1 MRILGRWRS
10 ISGLLLLLAV
20 AGCHSDYER
29 PAPPRSETAPS
40 YPVEQSTLSVPI
52 AVSVDGL
59 QARLEQAIPRKLWSI
74 DQQQTCLKKK
84 HAHVFG
90 KSIAVLPKIGCRIVG
105 DVNRGPIRLTGSGRE
120 LGVSFPVSATIAA
133 RDVGGILKGETATGS
148 ADVRAIVG
156 ITVDKQWKPHA
167 RVHIAYDWKDPPGI
181 DFAGKRIQFTSRAD
195 EKLAGV
201 IKDVEAEV
209 QKEIEK
215 VKIVPVLEGVW
226 KDAFA
231 TFIVNR
237 ENPTVWMRTT
247 PLAVGF
253 AGYRVEGRTLKL
265 LVKGR
270 GNVETFV
277 QKDAPETPKPTPFP
291 PQTADVKGDTLQVN
305 IPVVAEYAQLEPVIL
320 KALRKLAAKGIGI
333 EDVGSVNA
341 DFQKVT
347 LYATEGDKIAV
358 GVEARVEPVDRKF
371 GTRWKKAQG
380 RVWLT
385 GTLVQEGTTELFHI
399 SDLDIYGGA
408 DSAGAD
414 LLIKLLSSP
423 MLRDEIQN
431 ALTQNFDKYY
441 QKLIVKIRN
450 ATAERQLG
458 DFLIRSHIDSIR
470 HGKVQV
476 TGSGLYMP
484 AVAVGK
490 AALVYQPRKAQTQTR
505 AKTGAKAKHR

>member
-1 MRILGRWRS
+1 MRVSGGWRS
-10 ISGLLLLLAV
+10 IAGLFLLLAA

-29 PAPPRSETAPS
+29 PAPPRSETAPT

-52 AVSVDGL
+52 AVSIDDL
-59 QARLEQAIPRKLWSI
+59 QSQLEKAMPRQLWSI
-74 DQQQTCLKKK
+74 DRQETCLKKK

-105 DVNRGPIRLTGSGRE
+105 DVDRGRIRLTGSGRQ
-120 LGVSFPVSATIAA
+120 LAVSFPVSATIAA
-133 RDVGGILKGETATGS
+133 RDVGGVLKGETATGS
-148 ADVRAIVG
+148 ADVRALID
-156 ITVDKQWKPHA
+156 ISIDKQWKPHA
-167 RVHIAYDWKDPPGI
+167 RVHIAYDWTDPPGI
-181 DFAGKRIQFTSRAD
+181 DFLGHRILLTSRAD

-201 IKDVEAEV
+201 IKKLEAEV

-215 VKIVPVLEGVW
+215 VKIVPVLDGVW

-231 TFIVNR
+231 SFIVNR

-253 AGYRVEGRTLKL
+253 AGYRVKGRTLEL
-265 LVKGR
+265 LAKGR
-270 GNVETFV
+270 GKVETFV

-291 PQTADVKGDTLQVN
+291 PQTANAKGDTLQVN
-305 IPVVAEYAQLEPVIL
+305 IPVIAEYAQLEPVIL
-320 KALRKLAAKGIGI
+320 KALRKLAAKGIGV

-341 DFQKVT
+341 EFQKVT
-347 LYATEGDKIAV
+347 LYATEGDRLAV
-358 GVEARVEPVDRKF
+358 GVEARVEPVDKKF

-385 GTLVQEGTTELFHI
+385 GTVVQEGTTELFRVA
-399 SDLDIYGGA
+399 DLDIYGGA

-423 MLRDEIQN
+423 MLRSEIQN
-431 ALTQNFDKYY
+431 ALTQNFSNDYE
-441 QKLIVKIRN
+441 KLIVKIRN
-450 ATAERQLG
+450 ATAERRLG
-458 DFLIRSHIDSIR
+458 DFIVRSRIDSIR
-470 HGKVQV
+470 HGKVEV
-476 TGSGLYMP
+476 KGAGLYMP

-490 AALVYQPRKAQTQTR
+490 AELLYQGPKARTKR
-505 AKTGAKAKHR
+505 R